1 MRRSLFLVAVLSL
14 ILGGCSGA
22 EILQEEMRF
31 GQFPGCD
38 TTRLGRRLLMAQ
50 AIPDTQ
56 YVPCLGE
63 LPPGWEYRG
72 GTTRSSYGSLRLE
85 TDVYDVTMEIVL
97 EESCDVADAVGA
109 ESDRASAEYYVREK
123 GEGLSEIY
131 TFAGGCIHFEWPTD
145 ALADSA
151 HAAELRDVIGFTSRD
166 ELREISGWE
175 L

>member
-1 MRRSLFLVAVLSL
+1 MRRSLLLVAVLSL
-14 ILGGCSGA
+14 VLGGCSGA

-38 TTRLGRRLLMAQ
+38 TARLGRRLLMAL

-56 YVPCLGE
+56 YVPCLDE

-72 GTTRSSYGSLRLE
+72 GTTRSSYGSLQLE
-85 TDVYDVTMEIVL
+85 TDVYDLIMEIVL
-97 EESCDVADAVGA
+97 EESCDVTGA
-109 ESDRASAEYYVREK
+109 EQIESDREGTEYYVREQ
-123 GEGLSEIY
+123 GEGLSEFY
-131 TFAGGCIHFEWPTD
+131 TFAGGCIRFEWPTD
-145 ALADSA
+145 ALGDSF
-151 HAAELRDVIGFTSRD
+151 HAAEVRDIIGFTSRD